1 MKTYNMFAKKYKD
14 LENGEDL
21 IKLNTS
27 PVNEKDLENAERFY
41 LMRGEWL
48 DRGYVVINE
57 EIK

>member
-1 MKTYNMFAKKYKD
+1 MFAKKYKD